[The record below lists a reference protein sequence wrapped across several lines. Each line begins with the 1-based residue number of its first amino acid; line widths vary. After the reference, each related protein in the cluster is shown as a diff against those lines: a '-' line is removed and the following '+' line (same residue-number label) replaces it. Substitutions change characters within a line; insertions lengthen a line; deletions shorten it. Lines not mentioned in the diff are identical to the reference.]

1 MKTGYESVGVYGS
14 RFMLNDVTNPII
26 RKLLSIQYTKML
38 ARNGGA
44 YPLIPRKKKGRPKI
58 QDENNDA

>member
-1 MKTGYESVGVYGS
+1 MKTGYESVSASGT
-14 RFMLNDVTNPII
+14 RLILNDVTNPII
-26 RKLLSIQYTKML
+26 RKLLSIQYSKML

-44 YPLIPRKKKGRPKI
+44 TPVIPRKKKGRPKI